1 MHHLH
6 VQRYC
11 GDLKGFRAVDGLVT
25 IVTGG
30 VPVNAAAT
38 GVHLERALMYGY
50 SSSATEHLPEIRNKI
65 EKDVRRQKCLEIQKS
80 SAHEIPNLGLPPL
93 AAVVTHKVR
102 IISDFSFAEE
112 SRDKKGGLNRDT
124 YLDTVPQFLCAQA
137 LPKFLDELVTLRKV
151 SLEKGY

>member
-6 VQRYC
+6 VQRYF
-11 GDLKGFRAVDGLVT
+11 GDLKGFRVVDGLVT

-102 IISDFSFAEE
+102 MINDFSFAEQRRE
-112 SRDKKGGLNRDT
+112 KKGGLNRDT
-124 YLDTVPQFLCAQA
+124 DPDMVPPCRPRQNTRTATPRSIRPSC
-137 LPKFLDELVTLRKV
+137 
-151 SLEKGY
+151 